1 MARTVTWEELRTL
14 AAFEAERGC
23 AISLYLNLDP
33 RVSPT
38 PGDAATR
45 LNSLLDEAAKSEGAN
60 ARELSHDERQ
70 SLRADFD
77 RIRAY
82 VTQEFDRD
90 GAHGLAVF
98 CASLDNIWRT
108 LPLTEAVPDGIKV
121 DRRLYLAPLVPLV
134 GRGEGALVVVVGREQ
149 GRFYRLRA
157 GRLEELTDVSEEQP
171 RRHDQGGWSQAR
183 FQRHVDNLAS
193 EHLREVADELELIIR
208 RAHGGMR
215 VVVISSDE
223 TWAEFSGMLSQEVE
237 ASLAGWTQAEAH
249 AAPAELL
256 TFATP
261 VLEKWRAGREQ
272 ELVERWRE
280 EAGRAGRASSGWEKT
295 LEAASDGRVEILLFQ
310 DGAAREAWRC
320 PACGRAAAVGGS
332 CPLDGTTME
341 KRADG
346 LDLAVHQTLV
356 HGGTVW
362 ALQHAQDL
370 EPVQGI
376 GALLR
381 Y

>member
-38 PGDAATR
+38 AGDAATR
-45 LNSLLDEAAKSEGAN
+45 LNSLLDEATKSEGAN
-60 ARELSHDERQ
+60 ARELSHDERLG
-70 SLRADFD
+70 LRTDLD

-82 VTQEFDRD
+82 FAQEFDRN

-98 CASLDNIWRT
+98 CASLNNIWRA
-108 LPLTEAVPDGIKV
+108 LALTEAVPDRIKV
-121 DRRLYLAPLVPLV
+121 SRRLYLAPLVPLV
-134 GRGEGALVVVVGREQ
+134 GRGEGALVIVVGREQ

-157 GRLEELTDVSEEQP
+157 GRLEELADISEEQP

-193 EHLREVADELELIIR
+193 DHLRDVADELDRVIR

-215 VVVISSDE
+215 VVVMSPEE
-223 TWAEFSGMLSQEVE
+223 TWAELSGLLSQEVL
-237 ASLAGWTQAEAH
+237 ASLAGWTHAEAH

-256 TFATP
+256 QRATP
-261 VLEKWRAGREQ
+261 VLDRWRATREQ
-272 ELVERWRE
+272 ELAERWRE
-280 EAGRAGRASSGWEKT
+280 EAGRDGRASSGWEKT

-310 DGAAREAWRC
+310 DGVTREAWRC
-320 PACGRAAAVGGS
+320 PACGRAAAAGGT

-341 KRADG
+341 RGADG

-356 HGGTVW
+356 HGGKVW
-362 ALQHAQDL
+362 ALQHARDL
-370 EPVQGI
+370 DPVEGI